1 MAEFGSSDG
10 PTRSRVTFLTLAQQ
24 WEVDVLPT
32 KYKHSTQKNHQHI
45 MEKHLIPRFGE
56 LALCD
61 VTTSAIQTYV
71 THLIKAGYAP
81 KSIDHIHDVMSA
93 ILRSAVRW
101 GSTSESRS
109 GGRDASPEDDPTQ
122 MGAHG

>member
-56 LALCD
+56 LALCRR
-61 VTTSAIQTYV
+61 
-71 THLIKAGYAP
+71 
-81 KSIDHIHDVMSA
+81 HDSSHPNVC
-93 ILRSAVRW
+93 
-101 GSTSESRS
+101 
-109 GGRDASPEDDPTQ
+109 DASDQGGICAEVDRSHP
-122 MGAHG
+122 